1 MKKKRP
7 CRNCKQ
13 QPEHHNYTQQTGDMT
28 CEMEFLPVPLQE
40 LYYLIGFA
48 GANDPMKK
56 YLTYVEMKNLEYLEY
71 EYQKELDAAPTRESL
86 R

>member
-13 QPEHHNYTQQTGDMT
+13 SEASHNYTQATGDMS
-28 CEMEFLPVPLQE
+28 CEMEFLPEALQG
-40 LYYLIGFA
+40 LYYIVGW
-48 GANDPMKK
+48 NDPMKK
-56 YLTYVEMKNLEYLEY
+56 YLTYIAMTNLEYLEY

-86 R
+86 H